1 MSNQRFKGKR
11 TYMTSNIFELFNQ
24 LPQCQKLEFFHIKEG
39 LKSLMIEP
47 YQVEKIIDECF
58 HDATNKLET
67 NRNESNFKYSIE
79 TTRDLMKDL

>member
-1 MSNQRFKGKR
+1 
-11 TYMTSNIFELFNQ
+11 
-24 LPQCQKLEFFHIKEG
+24 
-39 LKSLMIEP
+39 MIEP